1 MKSPTTFK
9 TILALYEAGHR
20 QKHPCTC
27 GPSSLSLVTQ
37 ALGLDPK
44 TESAWLSTDFSRWIP
59 VEKLTT
65 ERGMALHE
73 AHLTT
78 EVVYPQDV
86 EITLRRAYSENR
98 QQFVSDL
105 RDAANRTDVAV
116 VINFAQDHVLDQPF
130 QGQGSPHFSPVAGF
144 DEQEQ
149 RVLIADVDYE
159 ITKPYW
165 VSVDR
170 LYESMAFTNPAFK
183 TPRGWLVI
191 RKRTS
196 K

>member
-1 MKSPTTFK
+1 MKTPTTFEN
-9 TILALYEAGHR
+9 ILVLHKAGHR
-20 QKHPCTC
+20 QQHPCTC

-44 TESAWLSTDFSRWIP
+44 PEAAWLSQDFSRWIP

-78 EVVYPQDV
+78 EVVYPQNV
-86 EITLRRAYSENR
+86 EITLRRAYPENKH
-98 QQFVSDL
+98 QFLADL
-105 RDAANRTDVAV
+105 RDAAARNDVAV
-116 VINFAQDHVLDQPF
+116 VINFAQDHVLEQPF

-144 DEQEQ
+144 DEHSN

-159 ITKPYW
+159 IAEPYW

-170 LYESMAFTNPAFK
+170 VFESMAMTNPAFK
-183 TPRGWLVI
+183 TPRGWLVV
-191 RKRTS
+191 RKRAVP
-196 K
+196 